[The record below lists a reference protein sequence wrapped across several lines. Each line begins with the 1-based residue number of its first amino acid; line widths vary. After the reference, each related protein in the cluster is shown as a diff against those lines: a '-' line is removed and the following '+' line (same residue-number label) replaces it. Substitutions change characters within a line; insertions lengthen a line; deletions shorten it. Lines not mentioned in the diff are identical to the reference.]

1 MAITATTRPLL
12 SSVLGVDD
20 ENNWYIE
27 SYAKVNVRTTSGSLV
42 KSPFGIPV
50 IWDNALTAFRPLAN
64 ADTIPTTTS
73 TLPNGAPVAVVVGDA
88 TGVGN
93 DRGDITLTTTS
104 QPLTVVF
111 RDHSVFKEGVTYE
124 TAVLTAT
131 RDLFQL
137 QLEKQDVVVRSKS
150 PVITQSFT
158 A

>member
-27 SYAKVNVRTTSGSLV
+27 SYAKVNVRTTSGTLV
-42 KSPFGIPV
+42 KNPFGIPV

-64 ADTIPTTTS
+64 GDTIPGTAS
-73 TLPNGAPVAVVVGDA
+73 TLPNEAPVAVVVGDA

-93 DRGDITLTTTS
+93 DHGDITLSTTA

-111 RDHSVFKEGVTYE
+111 RDSSVFKEGITYE
-124 TAVLTAT
+124 ASVLTAT
-131 RDLFQL
+131 QNVFQT
-137 QLEKQDVVVRSKS
+137 QLEKQLVVVRSKS
-150 PVITQSFT
+150 PVITQAFT
-158 A
+158 